1 MAALQDTGAAPAET
15 TAVATAPAETTA
27 VATYQR
33 SHILA
38 ELLQKK
44 EAAAAAAAAGGGGGL
59 RALSRR
65 ETMQLKKLLQR
76 EKEELAEAVN
86 NAPLPPLTPQP
97 RARNWKWILDIE
109 TSDPDDVM
117 MLLLAAAHPQ
127 IGAKLVAVTVTPGS
141 REQVSLVR
149 WVLREVG
156 LLETVRI
163 GARDWPI
170 NAGKSG
176 ARQGQFYDAFGS
188 LPTSDA
194 DCEPAATVLG
204 EMCSDDVTLVTGA
217 PVYNLQD
224 AILAFPG
231 NFRLGRWVAQG
242 GFAGEGVVPA
252 ELQMDKFRGMTR
264 CATWNFGSGVQAK
277 AARTALDC
285 EDTCI
290 ASKILVSKNVCHR
303 VEYDEALHCALE
315 GAATEA
321 AEGKGAQRNTVRA
334 NSLAILLRAMLA
346 SKYTG
351 WIGGAGAGAGAGRG
365 SAESRTPPKGEFAI
379 TRKKIHDPLALATA
393 LNEGVCALVEV
404 QPECSKGGK
413 WGATLCPGSGIR
425 ISIDYDPNVLICTLA
440 GLL

>member
-44 EAAAAAAAAGGGGGL
+44 EATAAAAAAAAGGGL

-285 EDTCI
+285 EDTVSRPKSSCRRTCATGSSTTRLYTAPSKAPQPKQPKEREPSGIPCERI
-290 ASKILVSKNVCHR
+290 ASRYYCARCWHRSTPDGSVALV
-303 VEYDEALHCALE
+303 
-315 GAATEA
+315 
-321 AEGKGAQRNTVRA
+321 
-334 NSLAILLRAMLA
+334 
-346 SKYTG
+346 
-351 WIGGAGAGAGAGRG
+351 
-365 SAESRTPPKGEFAI
+365 
-379 TRKKIHDPLALATA
+379 LALALA
-393 LNEGVCALVEV
+393 EGARRAEHLRRESS
-404 QPECSKGGK
+404 PLRGRKSTIP
-413 WGATLCPGSGIR
+413 WRSPRL
-425 ISIDYDPNVLICTLA
+425 
-440 GLL
+440 